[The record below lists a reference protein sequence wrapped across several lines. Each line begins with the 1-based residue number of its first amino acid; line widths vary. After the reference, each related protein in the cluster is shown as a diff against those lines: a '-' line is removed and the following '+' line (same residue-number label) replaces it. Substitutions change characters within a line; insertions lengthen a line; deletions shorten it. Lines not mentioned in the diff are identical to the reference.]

1 MPEYALEIT
10 KSVER
15 DLRKIPV
22 KMHDIFFTEIE
33 NLTINPFPQSKYKKL
48 KGTKN
53 SYRLRVGNY
62 RILYEVDSS
71 VMLLTIYRI
80 RHRKDSYRN
89 L

>member
-1 MPEYALEIT
+1 MPEYALEIA
-10 KSVER
+10 KSVEK

-22 KMHDIFFTEIE
+22 NMHEAFFTEIE
-33 NLTINPFPQSKYKKL
+33 NLATNPFPKSRYKKL
-48 KGTKN
+48 KGTEN

-62 RILYEVDSS
+62 RILYEVDSY

-89 L
+89 M